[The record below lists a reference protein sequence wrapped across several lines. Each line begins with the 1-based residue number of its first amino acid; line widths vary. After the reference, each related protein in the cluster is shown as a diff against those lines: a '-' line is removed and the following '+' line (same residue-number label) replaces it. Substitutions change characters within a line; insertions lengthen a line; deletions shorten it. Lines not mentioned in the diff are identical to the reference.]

1 MARSATPILS
11 STSSLLNYNYPQV
24 CEWKLRVHAPLPAWV
39 HHSLALVGDACHPT
53 LPHLN
58 QGAAQAIE
66 DAAVLGVA
74 LRKLPDTTPQSIN
87 KALRVYEEIRKA
99 RAELL
104 VDLAAQSGRN
114 LHLGEGK
121 AKEERDA
128 AFKAAGKGGRVPDKW
143 ADKDIQK
150 MIYGFD
156 AWEET
161 ERSFDEIFDGLSAN
175 F

>member
-1 MARSATPILS
+1 M
-11 STSSLLNYNYPQV
+11 YQV
-24 CEWKLRVHAPLPAWV
+24 CEWKLRVHAPLPTWI
-39 HHSLALVGDACHPT
+39 HSSTALVGDACHPT

-66 DAAVLGVA
+66 DAAVIGVA
-74 LRKLPDTTPQSIN
+74 LRKLPDTSPESIN
-87 KALRVYEEIRKA
+87 RALRVYEGIRKA

-128 AFKAAGKGGRVPDKW
+128 AFKAAKEAGGPVPDKW
-143 ADKDIQK
+143 ADKDVQK

-161 ERSFDEIFDGLSAN
+161 ERRFDEIFNSLEAKV
-175 F
+175 

>member
-1 MARSATPILS
+1 M
-11 STSSLLNYNYPQV
+11 
-24 CEWKLRVHAPLPAWV
+24 
-39 HHSLALVGDACHPT
+39 GDACHPT

-74 LRKLPDTTPQSIN
+74 LRKLRSTDPESIN
-87 KALRVYEEIRKA
+87 KALRVYEKIRKE

-104 VDLAAQSGRN
+104 VDLAAQSGRA

-128 AFKAAGKGGRVPDKW
+128 AFAAVKEGGKVPDKW

-150 MIYGFD
+150 MIYTFD
-156 AWEET
+156 AWGET
-161 ERSFDEIFDGLSAN
+161 ENRFDEIFNSL
-175 F
+175 